1 MKSIEFGEEGLKNL
15 AAIGQSLFE
24 DENDPTSIAYKR
36 VIVRPKINWFKIIL
50 KAFIPLALA
59 GILAIAMHH
68 FGIHLGIA
76 IFISTVLFLGYC
88 VLNLKAAIICVVRL
102 YQKFA
107 PESIRRKCRF
117 EPSCSEYMILA
128 IEKYGLKKGLSKGI
142 DRLRRCNINDGG
154 YDMP

>member
-15 AAIGQSLFE
+15 AEIGQALFS
-24 DENDPTSIAYKR
+24 DENDPTSTAYQR
-36 VIVRPKINWFKIIL
+36 VIVRPKIQWLKLIL
-50 KAFIPLALA
+50 KTMIPLALA
-59 GILAIAMHH
+59 SILAVAMHR

-76 IFISTVLFLGYC
+76 IFIPAILFLGYC
-88 VLNLKAAIICVVRL
+88 ILNMKAAIICAVRL

-142 DRLRRCNINDGG
+142 DRLKRCNINDGG
-154 YDMP
+154 FDMP